1 MVRGT
6 PSTMVIAAVA
16 VVFLLYFGAP
26 FFIPLLISFL
36 IAYALSPMVAA
47 LEKVLRSRVVSAGIV
62 VAAVVGLLGVAVW
75 TWTDDVERLWNEVP
89 SATKVLSKSLQ
100 KYVKPTGPSALNE
113 VKKAAADIEAAAQG
127 KKAAPAA
134 AAPAP
139 VPSATQVS
147 LADVMLKA
155 FQGAALA
162 ITQIVAVLFLV
173 FFMLSSGDL
182 FKRKLLLIAAERN
195 KKRFTLQVLE
205 QIDGQI
211 RRYLLVLLISNILVG
226 VGTWLAFWA
235 FGVSYAGLWGVA
247 AGIIHTA
254 PYFGPAIIAAG
265 SLVAAFVQFEDWSRA
280 LLVAGSSIAVAT
292 LVGQLFATWLA
303 SKHTEMN
310 TTATFIGLL
319 FFGWIWGLWGVLL
332 AIPVLA
338 IAKTVC
344 EANEDW
350 KPVAE
355 LLGR

>member
-6 PSTMVIAAVA
+6 RSTSIIAAVA
-16 VVFLLYFGAP
+16 VILLLYFGAP
-26 FFIPLLISFL
+26 FFIPLFISLL
-36 IAYALSPMVAA
+36 IAYALSPVVAT
-47 LEKVLRSRVVSAGIV
+47 LEKVVRYRVLAAAIV
-62 VAAVVGLLGVAVW
+62 VLSVVALMGLAVW
-75 TWTDDVERLWNEVP
+75 TWSDDVQRLWQEVP
-89 SATKVLSKSLQ
+89 GATKTLSKSLQ
-100 KYVKPTGPSALNE
+100 KYVKPTGPSAITE

-127 KKAAPAA
+127 TKGAPAAPAA
-134 AAPAP
+134 APAPAP
-139 VPSATQVS
+139 QVS
-147 LADVMLKA
+147 FSDMLMKA
-155 FQGAALA
+155 LKGATMA
-162 ITQIVAVLFLV
+162 ITQAVAVLFLV

-182 FKRKLLLIAAERN
+182 FQKKLLRIAAERN
-195 KKRFTLQVLE
+195 KKRFTMQVLE

-226 VGTWLAFWA
+226 TGTWLAFWA
-235 FGVSYAGLWGVA
+235 LGVNYAGLWGIV
-247 AGIIHTA
+247 AGIVHTA
-254 PYFGPAIIAAG
+254 PYFGPAIIASG
-265 SLVAAFVQFEDWSRA
+265 SLVGAFVQFEDWPKA
-280 LLVAGSSIAVAT
+280 LAVAGSSIAVAAV
-292 LVGQLFATWLA
+292 VGQLFATWLA
-303 SKHTEMN
+303 SRQTEMN